1 MAYQFPSKPRPSRKW
16 RYVAVIPDVHV
27 GYIAGVPTYSIPAW
41 DVAMQALA
49 HDAGRI
55 TDVVFLGDFGN
66 YESLSHWAAL
76 RAEQAFVEEDI
87 ALVNARLDEVED
99 ITANT
104 DAQVW
109 FCEGNH
115 EAWATQFEAKYP
127 AMRDA
132 VNLKHRLRFA
142 ERGWQWVPE
151 NHFLKIGDCHFTHG
165 HIRGVRQPADMVRR
179 KGVSVVYGH
188 THQYATQSVRMVAAE
203 HAAWTMGCLCS
214 IDPPP
219 PYTKGEQPDTWVQG
233 FGRVQVRANGLF
245 QVSFRRIMDETWT
258 ELEDGTELRAN
269 TRACQ
274 ARYAADQHI
283 RKALRKKYADRF
295 YHPGGAVVPGGEL
308 PEPHHGKV
316 SQKGEVSPVARARRA
331 RIVRTLPD
339 VARGGN
345 L

>member
-1 MAYQFPSKPRPSRKW
+1 MAYQFPSRPRPSKRW
-16 RYVAVIPDVHV
+16 RYVAVIPDMHV

-41 DVAMQALA
+41 DIAVQALQ
-49 HDAGRI
+49 HDAKRL
-55 TDVVFLGDFGN
+55 TDVVFLGDFGSW
-66 YESLSHWAAL
+66 ESMSHWAAL
-76 RAEQAFVEEDI
+76 RAEQCFVEEDV
-87 ALVNARLDEVED
+87 ALVNARLDEVER
-99 ITANT
+99 ITRRRGIE
-104 DAQVW
+104 VW

-132 VNLKHRLRFA
+132 VNLRHRLRFA
-142 ERGWQWVPE
+142 QRGWHWVPE
-151 NHFLKIGDCHFTHG
+151 NHFLQIGDSHYTHG
-165 HIRGVRQPADMVRR
+165 HIRGVRMPADMVRR
-179 KGVSVVYGH
+179 KGVSVLYGH
-188 THQYATQSVRMVAAE
+188 THQYITQSVRMLSAE

-219 PYTKGEQPDTWVQG
+219 PYCKGEQPDTWVQG
-233 FGRVQVRANGLF
+233 FGRVQVRSNGLF

-258 ELEDGTELRAN
+258 ELEDGTELRAD
-269 TRACQ
+269 TRACR
-274 ARYAADQHI
+274 ARYSEDQHI
-283 RKALRKKYADRF
+283 RKELRKKYADRF
-295 YHPGGAVVPGGEL
+295 YHPDGTVIQGGEL

-316 SQKGEVSPVARARRA
+316 STKGEVSAVARARRA